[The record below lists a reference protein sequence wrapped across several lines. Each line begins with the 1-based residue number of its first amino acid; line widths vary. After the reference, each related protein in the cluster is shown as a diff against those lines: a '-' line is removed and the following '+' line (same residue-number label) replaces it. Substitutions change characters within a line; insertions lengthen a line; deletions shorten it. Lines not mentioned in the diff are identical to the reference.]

1 MIGRNKLIVLL
12 VGVICLSILATAY
25 AQDFRQVNW
34 GMSKDEV
41 IGVAGGFV

>member
-1 MIGRNKLIVLL
+1 MNKRKWIMLL
-12 VGVICLSILATAY
+12 VGIICLSILAPAY